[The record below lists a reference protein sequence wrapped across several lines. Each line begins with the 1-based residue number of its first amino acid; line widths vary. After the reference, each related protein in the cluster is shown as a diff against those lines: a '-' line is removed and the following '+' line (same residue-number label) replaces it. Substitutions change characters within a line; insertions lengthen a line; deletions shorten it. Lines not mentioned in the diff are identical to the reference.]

1 MDAIMLIEKDKAN
14 SCKKGDNI
22 WRGGLIFLSYG

>member
-14 SCKKGDNI
+14 SFKKGDNI
-22 WRGGLIFLSYG
+22 WRGWSYVKI